1 MNNLE
6 LVLLRLLLYN
16 NNYIKYKHLIDYNY
30 IKEYSI
36 ELYYIYKTLEELYD
50 LSNNVTLQDLEVYF
64 FTKYNNN
71 ADRYKVLF
79 DSLKEIELQDA
90 VVDKVLEDLNKK
102 KNALLLSEKAFAFTQ
117 GRASIEDLTSAY
129 DSIYTP
135 VNVEEDPDEFV
146 STDLEMLIQGTVM
159 RPGLRWRLGCLN
171 KSLGSLRTGD
181 FGALFARPETGKT
194 TFLASE
200 ASYMLDQ
207 LPDDRPLLW
216 LNNEE
221 QGGKVVLRI
230 AQAYFGLR
238 LDQLRGNMR
247 AISAE
252 FQERVGHKLRFVDSA
267 QIDKAYVEDLLAKH
281 RPGLVVF
288 DQMDKVKGFKAERDD
303 LLYGTIYQWGRELAK
318 QYCPVISV
326 CQADGTAEGSKWLFM
341 NHMALA
347 KTSKQAECDWIL
359 GIGKTHADGAENMR
373 YLNLSKNK
381 LAGDADSNPDLR
393 HGRFDVLIRPEIAR
407 YEDIITY
414 D

>member
-6 LVLLRLLLYN
+6 LLLLRLLLYN

-30 IKEYSI
+30 IKEYNI
-36 ELYYIYKTLEELYD
+36 ELYYIYKALGDLYELT
-50 LSNNVTLQDLEVYF
+50 NEVTLQDLEAYF
-64 FTKYNNN
+64 FAKYQNN
-71 ADRYKVLF
+71 ADKYKVVF
-79 DSLKEIELQDA
+79 DSLQAIELSDH
-90 VVDKVLEDLNKK
+90 VVDTVLQELNKK

-117 GRASIEDLTSAY
+117 GRSSIEDITAAY
-129 DSIYTP
+129 DAIYTP
-135 VNVEEDPDEFV
+135 VKQEDDPNEFV
-146 STDLEMLIQGTVM
+146 STDIEELVNGTVV

-171 KSLGSLRTGD
+171 KSLGSLRQGD
-181 FGALFARPETGKT
+181 FGAIFARPETGKT

-200 ASYMLDQ
+200 VSFMLDQ
-207 LPDDRPLLW
+207 LTEDRPLLH

-221 QGGKVVLRI
+221 QGAKVMLRY

-238 LDQLRGNMR
+238 LDQLRANMR
-247 AISAE
+247 E
-252 FQERVGHKLRFVDSA
+252 TREVFQDRVGNKIKFVDSA
-267 QIDKAYVEDLLAKH
+267 QIDKAYVEDLMAKFN
-281 RPGLVVF
+281 PGLVVF

-326 CQADGTAEGSKWLFM
+326 CQADGTAEGNKWLFM

-359 GIGKTHADGAENMR
+359 GIGKTHMDGSENMR

-393 HGRFDVLIRPEIAR
+393 HGRFDVLIRPEVAR
-407 YEDIITY
+407 YEDIISY

>member
-6 LVLLRLLLYN
+6 LLLLRLLLYN
-16 NNYIKYKHLIDYNY
+16 NNYIKYKHLIDYSY

-36 ELYYIYKTLEELYD
+36 ELYYIYKALGDLYEVT
-50 LSNNVTLQDLEVYF
+50 NAATLQDLEAYF
-64 FTKYNNN
+64 FSKYQNN

-79 DSLKEIELQDA
+79 DSLKEIELSDE
-90 VVDKVLEDLNKK
+90 VVESVLTDLNKK

-117 GRASIEDLTSAY
+117 GRASIEDITSAY

-135 VNVEEDPDEFV
+135 VIQEDDPDEFV
-146 STDLEMLIQGTVM
+146 STDIEDLINGTVV
-159 RPGLRWRLGCLN
+159 RPGLRWRLSCLN
-171 KSLGSLRTGD
+171 KSLGSLRQGD
-181 FGALFARPETGKT
+181 FGAVFARPETGKT
-194 TFLASE
+194 TFLSSE
-200 ASYMLDQ
+200 TSFMLDQ
-207 LPDDRPLLW
+207 LSAERPLLW
-216 LNNEE
+216 CNNEE
-221 QGGKVVLRI
+221 QGGKVMLRI

-238 LDQLRGNMR
+238 LDQLRANMR
-247 AISAE
+247 E
-252 FQERVGHKLRFVDSA
+252 VKLQFQERVGDKIKFVDSA
-267 QIDKAYVEDLLAKH
+267 AIDKAYVEDLMAKH
-281 RPGLVVF
+281 NPGLLVF

-359 GIGKTHADGAENMR
+359 GIGKTHMDGAENMR

-407 YEDIITY
+407 YEDIVIY